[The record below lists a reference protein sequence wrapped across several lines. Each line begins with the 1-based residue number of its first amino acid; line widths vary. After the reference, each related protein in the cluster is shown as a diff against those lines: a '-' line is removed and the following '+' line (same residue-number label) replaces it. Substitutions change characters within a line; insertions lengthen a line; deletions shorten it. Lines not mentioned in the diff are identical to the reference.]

1 MNGVSIF
8 RYHDVQVRTQRD
20 ESNEPLFCAKDVCD
34 ILGYSNARDA
44 MARHV
49 DAEDVVKCDTLTNG
63 GNQSLSYVTESGLY
77 ALIFGSNLPA
87 AKDFKRWVTNEVL
100 PSIRKTGS
108 YSIQCNKL
116 SVSEKMEA
124 AKILLGPAGI
134 EGNQLT
140 LALDIELIAPT
151 QERLLNPTE
160 LGKSL
165 GLGPRA
171 VNSRLQAKGFQIK
184 GVAGWELTASGKALG
199 GIYLDTGK
207 KHSSGVPVRQIKWP
221 ATVATEL

>member
-108 YSIQCNKL
+108 YSIQCNK
-116 SVSEKMEA
+116 
-124 AKILLGPAGI
+124 
-134 EGNQLT
+134 
-140 LALDIELIAPT
+140 
-151 QERLLNPTE
+151 
-160 LGKSL
+160 
-165 GLGPRA
+165 
-171 VNSRLQAKGFQIK
+171 
-184 GVAGWELTASGKALG
+184 
-199 GIYLDTGK
+199 
-207 KHSSGVPVRQIKWP
+207 
-221 ATVATEL
+221 